1 MEAGPMLIRGYSGVS
16 ISRSGVR
23 TDRLCDLNWGVYF
36 KLDADVR
43 ELFPY
48 INGTVEGARYYDRP
62 LHVRFVRHGANCALY
77 PIEAMAA
84 PFRGRDH
91 VFDFIEE
98 LVVFLNDIYENRSEL
113 TPSNK
118 IHQEPAS
125 IVDIVKALPRTNC
138 RECGYATCMAFAAAL
153 RNGETTPADCP
164 DFAEPISV
172 CAVYPV
178 FGPDGTV
185 ESTIAIETDGREP
198 ANQEEEPSRQTE
210 PSTETL
216 PEQTETLYD
225 RFGIRIQKDLTGR
238 ELEVLR
244 LVADGASNSEISEM
258 LCISPHTVK
267 SHVIH
272 IFNKL
277 NVNDRT
283 QAAVWA
289 VRNQI
294 I

>member
-1 MEAGPMLIRGYSGVS
+1 M
-16 ISRSGVR
+16 
-23 TDRLCDLNWGVYF
+23 
-36 KLDADVR
+36 
-43 ELFPY
+43 
-48 INGTVEGARYYDRP
+48 
-62 LHVRFVRHGANCALY
+62 
-77 PIEAMAA
+77 
-84 PFRGRDH
+84 
-91 VFDFIEE
+91 
-98 LVVFLNDIYENRSEL
+98 
-113 TPSNK
+113 TPNHK
-118 IHQEPAS
+118 IHREPAS

-138 RECGYATCMAFAAAL
+138 QKCGYATCMAFAAAL
-153 RNGETTPADCP
+153 RNSETTPNDCP

-172 CAVYPV
+172 STVYPV

-185 ESTIAIETDGREP
+185 ESTIAIETNGCEP
-198 ANQEEEPSRQTE
+198 VSPVGPPAERPQDMEPSSENLPGRTE
-210 PSTETL
+210 P
-216 PEQTETLYD
+216 LYD

-244 LVADGASNSEISEM
+244 LMADGASNSEISEM
-258 LCISPHTVK
+258 LHISPHTVK

-289 VRNQI
+289 VKNQI

>member
-1 MEAGPMLIRGYSGVS
+1 MFIQGYSDVS

-23 TDRLCDLNWGVYF
+23 HDRVCDLNWGVYF
-36 KLDADVR
+36 KFDADIR

-48 INGTVEGARYYDRP
+48 INGAVDGAKYYDRP
-62 LHVRFVRHGANCALY
+62 LHVRFVRDGANCALY
-77 PIEAMAA
+77 PVEAMAA

-91 VFDFIEE
+91 IFDFIED
-98 LVVFLNDIYENRSEL
+98 LVVFLNDLYDHRADL

-118 IHQEPAS
+118 IHREPAS
-125 IVDIVKALPRTNC
+125 IVDIVKDLPRTNC
-138 RECGYATCMAFAAAL
+138 QKCGYATCMAFAAAL

-172 CAVYPV
+172 STVYPV

-185 ESTIAIETDGREP
+185 ESTIAIETNGRETISRRNP
-198 ANQEEEPSRQTE
+198 PQAQLQQVESSANNRSEQTE
-210 PSTETL
+210 P
-216 PEQTETLYD
+216 LYD

-238 ELEVLR
+238 KLEVLR
-244 LVADGASNSEISEM
+244 LMADGASNSEISQM
-258 LCISPHTVK
+258 LHISPHTVK

-283 QAAVWA
+283 QASVWA

>member
-1 MEAGPMLIRGYSGVS
+1 MLIRGYSDVS

-23 TDRLCDLNWGVYF
+23 RDRVCDLNWGVYF

-48 INGTVEGARYYDRP
+48 INGTVEGAQYYDRP
-62 LHVRFVRHGANCALY
+62 PHVRFVRDGANCSLY

-91 VFDFIEE
+91 IFDFIEG
-98 LVVFLNDIYENRSEL
+98 LVVFLNDLYDRRAEL
-113 TPSNK
+113 TPNHK
-118 IHQEPAS
+118 IHREPAS

-138 RECGYATCMAFAAAL
+138 QKCGYATCMAFAAAL
-153 RNGETTPADCP
+153 RNSETTPNDCP

-172 CAVYPV
+172 STVYPV

-185 ESTIAIETDGREP
+185 ESTIAIETNGREP
-198 ANQEEEPSRQTE
+198 VSPVGPPAERPQDMEPSSENLPGRTE
-210 PSTETL
+210 P
-216 PEQTETLYD
+216 LYD

-244 LVADGASNSEISEM
+244 LMADGASNSKISEM
-258 LCISPHTVK
+258 LHISPHTVK

-289 VRNQI
+289 VKNQI